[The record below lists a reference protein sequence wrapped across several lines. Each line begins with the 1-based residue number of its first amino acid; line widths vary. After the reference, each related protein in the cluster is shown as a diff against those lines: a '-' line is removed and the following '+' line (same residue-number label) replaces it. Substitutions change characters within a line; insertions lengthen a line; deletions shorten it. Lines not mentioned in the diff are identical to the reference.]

1 MIFPATKLHGE
12 SLVTADSPTSWDPSG
27 LVDPGD
33 WRNVEFFIH
42 QVVGGKRSLDMDSGW
57 WFGT

>member
-12 SLVTADSPTSWDPSG
+12 SLVTADPTSGDPSG
-27 LVDPGD
+27 LVDLGD
-33 WRNVEFFIH
+33 WINVEFFIR

-57 WFGT
+57 CFGT